1 MNKVIPLGFAL
12 LLPLA
17 AAAQPPAGG
26 PPPSLSDAFMNSLD
40 ADHDGKVDKAE
51 FLKPY
56 EKQFESMDANHDGV
70 IDRSEI
76 EELEKQVKARME
88 QMRRQRGQR

>member
-1 MNKVIPLGFAL
+1 
-12 LLPLA
+12 
-17 AAAQPPAGG
+17 
-26 PPPSLSDAFMNSLD
+26 MNSLD
-40 ADHDGKVDKAE
+40 TNHDGKVDKAE

-56 EKQFESMDANHDGV
+56 EKQFESMDANHDGA
-70 IDRSEI
+70 IDRAEI